1 MSHPISSPTRHSQST
16 QGQKDPVLAAV
27 STSFP
32 NNIVDAEQ
40 TYQALVDLFPNEEGN
55 FIRSLIQNSG
65 VKQRHTA
72 LPPEDLLQLSN
83 FTERNLVYD
92 RIACKHAL
100 IACQRALE
108 ACNLQAQDVDAVID
122 VSCTGIR
129 IPALDVFL
137 SKHLALRPDV
147 VKIPI
152 GEAGCAA
159 GSLALGLAQ
168 NLGRNGTVV
177 LVCAV
182 EMCTLSFIRGDIDRA
197 NLIASVLFGD
207 GAAAAV
213 VLPPENQLQ
222 DPTHEANRQ
231 SSYPRILASG
241 THLFPNTE
249 HAMGFDIGSH
259 GLRLVLDRSLPILLR
274 KHLRQVVQNFLGQH
288 QVKLEDIGLHLVHTG
303 GQRILDIYEDVM
315 GLERGTLGPSRKA
328 LALRGNISSVSIL
341 MVMEQAKLD
350 GISAGKGKKTLAVA
364 FGPGLSVEMFLM
376 EGF

>member
-1 MSHPISSPTRHSQST
+1 MSHPISSPKKNPQQIR
-16 QGQKDPVLAAV
+16 GQKDPVIAAV

-40 TYQALVDLFPNEEGN
+40 TYQALVGLFPHEESH
-55 FIRSLIQNSG
+55 FIRRLIQNSG

-83 FTERNLVYD
+83 FSERNLVYD
-92 RIACKHAL
+92 RIACEQAL
-100 IACQRALE
+100 IASQRALASCE
-108 ACNLQAQDVDAVID
+108 VQAQDIDAVID

-137 SKHLALRPDV
+137 SRQLDLRPDV

-159 GSLALGLAQ
+159 GSLAIGIAQ
-168 NLGRNGTVV
+168 NLARNDKVV

-182 EMCTLSFIRGDIDRA
+182 EMCTLSFIRGDIERA

-207 GAAAAV
+207 GAAAAI
-213 VLPPENQLQ
+213 VLPPQTPSQ
-222 DPTHEANRQ
+222 FSGTVAD
-231 SSYPRILASG
+231 SSPKYPRILASG
-241 THLFPNTE
+241 THLFPNTA

-274 KHLRQVVQNFLGQH
+274 KHLRQVVHDFLEQH
-288 QVKLEDIGLHLVHTG
+288 KVSLEDIGLHLVHTG
-303 GQRILDIYEDVM
+303 GQRILDVYEDVM
-315 GLERGTLGPSRKA
+315 GLPRGSLVPSRKA
-328 LALRGNISSVSIL
+328 LSLRGNISSVSIL

-350 GISAGKGKKTLAVA
+350 GISAGKDKKTLGVA